1 MVVCKYLAGQ
11 SLLYAFDTM
20 IFVANGKKKSGIE
33 YPIAYLLSG
42 GAIFLENPSPGEEVA
57 QNRVG
62 TQIKYLFTV
71 YKEFGGVQ
79 VIKMTAY

>member
-1 MVVCKYLAGQ
+1 
-11 SLLYAFDTM
+11 M
-20 IFVANGKKKSGIE
+20 IFVVNGKKKSGIE
-33 YPIAYLLSG
+33 YPYACLLQG
-42 GAIFLENPSPGEEVA
+42 GAIFLGNPSPGEGVT